1 MTAAIFGLWRNWAV
15 AVGLLTVLVFLS
27 PLIPLQWLPPVNVL
41 FYFALQVIRRYLTS
55 RSVPTCGRF
64 LQEVSVVMLITA
76 LFVIWL
82 YFIGRGADLYE
93 LTGQPYDASV
103 PVIAIL
109 VTAPVTSVVTG
120 LYLLNRREPRICVNC
135 HANYGN
141 VVEFGFIGDLY
152 RREWRYQTRLLF
164 WLSTLL
170 TIVDWAYSL
179 AFYVNVN
186 LNRADLFFFLWMPM
200 AIYAVSLLF
209 LGMRYYSLWNY
220 YCRNDEEHFVEN
232 PGTTTL
238 RYLVL
243 SDDRLLLDSVSDRSV
258 FGNGSMV
265 KFVDTPVVVRIPYT
279 RRVSE
284 MEAAQHF
291 RSRTGING
299 AEIRLAYDSPDHVT
313 FQNIFHYFAFLDD
326 PDEVVDSRINGEWFT
341 FGRLRQLINQKIVS
355 RNLTAEIRRVVT
367 VAMAWK
373 TYDENGRR
381 LYGIKHYRPTFHL
394 RDLRKWQV
402 DYNDKRWLD
411 VALLNQDSAFFS
423 LRRLWRKI
431 IGMFAWQT
439 Y

>member
-15 AVGLLTVLVFLS
+15 AVGLLSVLVFLS
-27 PLIPLQWLPPVNVL
+27 PLISLQWLPLVNVL
-41 FYFALQVIRRYLTS
+41 FYFALQVVRRYLTS

-64 LQEVSVVMLITA
+64 LQEVSVIMLITA
-76 LFVIWL
+76 LFVIGL
-82 YFIGRGADLYE
+82 YFMGKRADLHE

-103 PVIAIL
+103 PVLAIL
-109 VTAPVTSVVTG
+109 VTAPLTFIVTG

-152 RREWRYQTRLLF
+152 QREWRYQTRLLF
-164 WLSTLL
+164 GLSALL
-170 TIVDWAYSL
+170 SIVDWAYYL
-179 AFYVNVN
+179 LFYVNVN

-200 AIYAVSLLF
+200 VMYVLSLVF
-209 LGMRYYSLWNY
+209 LGMRYYSLWTY
-220 YCRNDEEHFVEN
+220 YCKNDEGHFVEN

-243 SDDRLLLDSVSDRSV
+243 SDDRILLDSMSMEATFS
-258 FGNGSMV
+258 NGSAV
-265 KFVDTPVVVRIPYT
+265 KLIDTPVVVKLPYT

-313 FQNIFHYFAFLDD
+313 FQNIFHYFAFLPD
-326 PDEVVDSRINGEWFT
+326 PDEVVDSRIHGEWFT
-341 FGRLRQLINQKIVS
+341 LGHLRQLINQKIVS
-355 RNLTAEIRRVVT
+355 RNLTSEIRRIVT

-381 LYGIKHYRPTFHL
+381 LYGIKHYRPTFRL
-394 RDLRKWQV
+394 RDLHKWNV
-402 DYNDKRWLD
+402 DYNDKRWLE
-411 VALLNQDSAFFS
+411 VSLLNQDSPFFN
-423 LRRLWRKI
+423 LRRVWRKVTSV
-431 IGMFAWQT
+431 FV
-439 Y
+439 